1 MQFKKPIAGYQLVQ
15 RKLVEMVSE
24 ITKAQLLCW
33 RLGRLKEAGT
43 ITAGQISLAKR
54 NCVAMARDIARDARD
69 ILGANGVT
77 DEYQCGRHMLNLG
90 VGLHLRGH
98 PRHPHAGR
106 RPGHHRTG
114 GVRLVT
120 GHPFRD
126 PAADAPD
133 VLICAGLDPSGGAGL
148 IADVRVIGA
157 LGCRPVGVVTALTVQ
172 NTTAVVD
179 TEAMGAERVR
189 EQLEFLLSDVEV
201 RAVKIGM
208 IGSSAIAEA
217 VGRAL
222 ALTAAPV
229 VWDPIIHP
237 SRGDVRF
244 VDSLFGHAVAALA
257 PHVTVLTPNAGE
269 LAFMTGATIAGLD
282 DARIV
287 GAALAE
293 RLRTAV
299 LVKGGHLGGDES
311 VDLLCHAGAGHGA
324 ARAAHRGRRARPRHR
339 LRAVVG
345 DRRAPRARARAGR
358 RLPRSQG
365 LRRGADRRPGAARAA
380 ARRRWC
386 DARCR
391 PRPIGRRHRRDRVH
405 RHGAGRGAARGAAT
419 PSPRCRATP
428 TGRGASSATSPA

>member
-1 MQFKKPIAGYQLVQ
+1 
-15 RKLVEMVSE
+15 
-24 ITKAQLLCW
+24 
-33 RLGRLKEAGT
+33 
-43 ITAGQISLAKR
+43 
-54 NCVAMARDIARDARD
+54 
-69 ILGANGVT
+69 VT
-77 DEYQCGRHMLNLG
+77 
-90 VGLHLRGH
+90 
-98 PRHPHAGR
+98 
-106 RPGHHRTG
+106 
-114 GVRLVT
+114 
-120 GHPFRD
+120 HPFRA
-126 PAADAPD
+126 PGPDAPD

-148 IADVRVIGA
+148 IADVRVISA

-208 IGSSAIAEA
+208 IGSSAIAQG

-269 LAFMTGATIAGLD
+269 LAFMTGTEIAGID

-287 GAALAE
+287 GQALAE

-311 VDLLCHAGAGHGA
+311 IDLLCQAGGVVEL
-324 ARAAHRGRRARPRHR
+324 RGRRTAGGEHVHGTGCALSSALAAHLARG
-339 LRAVVG
+339 LALADACRAAKDFV
-345 DRRAPRARARAGR
+345 
-358 RLPRSQG
+358 
-365 LRRGADRRPGAARAA
+365 AARIAA
-380 ARRRWC
+380 PV
-386 DARCR
+386 R
-391 PRPIGRRHRRDRVH
+391 P
-405 RHGAGRGAARGAAT
+405 GRGAAAVV
-419 PSPRCRATP
+419 
-428 TGRGASSATSPA
+428 